1 MEATRA
7 FAAKDVV
14 PARQSSGELARASE
28 ALADLAQALAPV
40 DVEVLAPLEDSLS
53 DWRTPR
59 TAGDLGPR
67 FPALLRAAERPLGR
81 DPERNAFN
89 RALVAHLASRLRL
102 RLDARRLPTDV
113 LERVPPALERL
124 RAFLSEPRN
133 GYELGDEYFLRDVR
147 FAAGWTVPCGSEV
160 IDLRARVSLPASFQ
174 IALRARA
181 PQLALRRLLV
191 SGPDPWFAPHV
202 ESRHLYEFN
211 ETGWET
217 TYRNVASLLRRH
229 TDVVG
234 VVGYSWFYDPELEL
248 ISPRLAY
255 LRRGPLAGGAVFIRG
270 HTTEFDVKNATA
282 KSRTR
287 RQLYEAG
294 EYTPVGYKMVWRRPD
309 ILRWAE
315 GSAQVPR

>member
-1 MEATRA
+1 MRA
-7 FAAKDVV
+7 PVETE
-14 PARQSSGELARASE
+14 PRPRHGEGELARASE

-40 DVEVLAPLEDSLS
+40 DVEVFMPLEDALS

-59 TAGDLGPR
+59 TARDLGPR
-67 FPALLRAAERPLGR
+67 FPALLLAAEPPLGR
-81 DPERNAFN
+81 DLERNAFN
-89 RALVAHLASRLRL
+89 RALVAHLASRLHL

-113 LERVPPALERL
+113 LERVPAALERL
-124 RAFLSEPRN
+124 RAFLSESRD
-133 GYELGDEYFLRDVR
+133 GYELGNEYFLRDVR

-160 IDLRARVSLPASFQ
+160 IDLRARVSMPASFQ

-181 PQLALRRLLV
+181 PQLALRRLLM
-191 SGPDPWFAPHV
+191 SGPDAWFAPHT
-202 ESRHLYEFN
+202 ESRHLDEFN
-211 ETGWET
+211 EAGWET

-255 LRRGPLAGGAVFIRG
+255 LRRRSLAGGAVFIRG
-270 HTTEFDVKNATA
+270 HTTEFDVRNAIA

-287 RQLYEAG
+287 RRLYRAG
-294 EYTPVGYKMVWRRPD
+294 EYTPVGYKMVWLRPD

-315 GSAQVPR
+315 GVGRVPR

>member
-7 FAAKDVV
+7 FAAKDIV
-14 PARQSSGELARASE
+14 PARRGSVELVRAGE
-28 ALADLAQALAPV
+28 ALSDLAQALAPV
-40 DVEVLAPLEDSLS
+40 DVEVFARLEDSLS

-59 TAGDLGPR
+59 IAADLGPR
-67 FPALLRAAERPLGR
+67 FPALLRAAERSLGR

-102 RLDARRLPTDV
+102 RLFARQLPTDV
-113 LERVPPALERL
+113 VERVPPALERL
-124 RAFLSEPRN
+124 REFLSQPRD
-133 GYELGDEYFLRDVR
+133 GYGLGDEYFLRDVR

-160 IDLRARVSLPASFQ
+160 IDLRARVSRRASFQ

-191 SGPDPWFAPHV
+191 SGPDPWFAPHT
-202 ESRHLYEFN
+202 ESRHLDEFN

-255 LRRGPLAGGAVFIRG
+255 LRRGPLAGGATFIRG
-270 HTTEFDVKNATA
+270 HTTEFDVRNATA

-287 RQLYEAG
+287 RQLYRAG
-294 EYTPVGYKMVWRRPD
+294 EYTPVGYKMVWLRDD

-315 GSAQVPR
+315 GAAQVPR

>member
-1 MEATRA
+1 MRA
-7 FAAKDVV
+7 LAKAESR
-14 PARQSSGELARASE
+14 PRQGAGELARASE

-40 DVEVLAPLEDSLS
+40 DVEMFTPLEDSLS

-124 RAFLSEPRN
+124 RAFLSEPRD

-191 SGPDPWFAPHV
+191 SGPDPWFAPHT
-202 ESRHLYEFN
+202 ESRHLDEFN

-270 HTTEFDVKNATA
+270 HTTEFDVRNATA

-287 RQLYEAG
+287 RQLYRAG
-294 EYTPVGYKMVWRRPD
+294 EYTPVGYKMVWLRPD

-315 GSAQVPR
+315 GAGQVPR

>member
-7 FAAKDVV
+7 FAAKDIV
-14 PARQSSGELARASE
+14 PARRGSVELVRAGE
-28 ALADLAQALAPV
+28 ALSDLAQALAPV
-40 DVEVLAPLEDSLS
+40 DVEVFARLEDSLS

-59 TAGDLGPR
+59 IAADLGPR
-67 FPALLRAAERPLGR
+67 FPALLRAAERSLGR

-102 RLDARRLPTDV
+102 RLFARQLPTDV
-113 LERVPPALERL
+113 VERVPPALERL
-124 RAFLSEPRN
+124 RAFLSRPRD
-133 GYELGDEYFLRDVR
+133 GYGLGDEYFLRDVR

-160 IDLRARVSLPASFQ
+160 IDLRARVSRRASFQ

-191 SGPDPWFAPHV
+191 SGPDPWFAPHT
-202 ESRHLYEFN
+202 ESRHLDEFN

-255 LRRGPLAGGAVFIRG
+255 LRRGPLAGGATFIRG
-270 HTTEFDVKNATA
+270 HTTEFDVRNATA

-287 RQLYEAG
+287 RQLYRAG
-294 EYTPVGYKMVWRRPD
+294 EYTPVGYKMVWLRDD

-315 GSAQVPR
+315 GAAQVPR